1 MIPEISLPLD
11 SIITMRLKMQELLM
25 EPVSVKVLKSYADIT
40 IKFETKDR
48 TYYLMFFNFQFH
60 EYDIKF
66 QWRINKSGDW
76 EYGTKE
82 LLCSY
87 KELEDWSK
95 ESSFYDRIFEP
106 IKNYINSK

>member
-1 MIPEISLPLD
+1 MVSTIVLPLD
-11 SIITMRLKMQELLM
+11 SIIAMKLKMQELLM
-25 EPVSVKVLKSYADIT
+25 EPVSVKVLKSYADFT

-48 TYYLMFFNFQFH
+48 TYYLMFFESLFQD
-60 EYDIKF
+60 DIKF
-66 QWRINKSGDW
+66 QWQINKGWDW

-82 LLCSY
+82 LLCSFN
-87 KELEDWSK
+87 ELEDWSK